1 MLFDEK
7 QLKRTISAQ
16 NNEVYINVV
25 HFLNIKKC

>member
-1 MLFDEK
+1 MLDDK
-7 QLKRTISAQ
+7 KLKRNISAQ